1 MIVNIAAS
9 MEEEIVDINAEYE
22 RIFGST
28 PKPLLFDEDEYALLR
43 KEIEESE
50 YIGSRNIYEGILK
63 HKVHQNLP
71 FEGFSLTPY
80 ELIRI
85 ENNIESYEKNNYKLF
100 FVEKKQD
107 SMVVARAAGWFNKQ
121 NNLFFVIEG
130 SFCKETNYTKR
141 LFKLEFRDYSKY
153 FDCIYGYYIQ
163 RTTKSYNPD
172 LAAKLFIGELSTI
185 KDWVNK
191 DGLSLDSAY
200 SFYRNQA
207 DLEKVHTKSSIQTIK
222 DKEKQ
227 NETSEVAKS
236 SSNINNVLVEH
247 NQKQPE
253 KAIYHFFYI
262 KQGDCDAKGYFNPED
277 GYFYICKRS
286 IVSNIAEVDD
296 RRMNFLNN
304 SCKKFRTIKLT
315 QCISASEAAYY
326 VTGRVGVTH
335 AAWRDE
341 NGRYLTNYYPKE
353 LITKVNQVE
362 FKNIENEWEKH
373 IFSIQVGSN
382 NGTPLFA
389 SGIFNPNDKSFT
401 LKSGSWLSVYETLLF
416 QYGIYG
422 KSRKTII
429 AEKCSSFKYGYLL
442 NENHRCLNCSIA
454 SFIVLAYDGVDG
466 KTVWKDANGVD
477 LGTWARSNGFE
488 L

>member
-85 ENNIESYEKNNYKLF
+85 ENNIESCENQRYNLF

-107 SMVVARAAGWFNKQ
+107 SMVVARAAGYFNKQ

-130 SFCKETNYTKR
+130 SYCKETNYTKR
-141 LFKLEFRDYSKY
+141 LFKLEFRDYSKF

-172 LAAKLFIGELSTI
+172 LAAKLFIGEMSTI

-200 SFYRNQA
+200 SFYRNQ
-207 DLEKVHTKSSIQTIK
+207 DVLEKVHTKSSIQTIK
-222 DKEKQ
+222 DEEKQ
-227 NETSEVAKS
+227 DVSKETARTLSTIIRALMK
-236 SSNINNVLVEH
+236 H
-247 NQKQPE
+247 AQKQS
-253 KAIYHFFYI
+253 KKDTYHLFYI
-262 KQGDCDAKGYFNPED
+262 KQDDCDATGYFNPED
-277 GYFYICKRS
+277 EHFYICEGS
-286 IVSNIAEVDD
+286 IVSYIEEIDD
-296 RRMNFLNN
+296 RRKKFLID
-304 SCKKFRTIKLT
+304 SCKKFTTIKPT

-326 VTGRVGVTH
+326 VTGRVSAKHTV
-335 AAWRDE
+335 WRDE

-353 LITKVNQVE
+353 QITKAD
-362 FKNIENEWEKH
+362 KIEQDWSKH
-373 IFSIQVGSN
+373 IFFINVGELKR
-382 NGTPLFA
+382 GPLLA
-389 SGIFNPNDKSFT
+389 SGIFNPDDKTFT
-401 LKSGSWLSVYETLLF
+401 LISGSWLSKEERTLLF
-416 QYGIYG
+416 KYGVYG
-422 KSRKTII
+422 RYRASII
-429 AEKCSSFKYGYLL
+429 NGECSSYENGYLL
-442 NENHRCLNCSIA
+442 KKNHKCPNCTLA
-454 SFIVLAYDGVDG
+454 AAAVLGAELDGTLAWKDKDGVG
-466 KTVWKDANGVD
+466 
-477 LGTWARSNGFE
+477 LGTWAQRKGVK